1 MTRTRERRFVC
12 PETARR
18 DAGDRAR
25 ATIGRGAAKTDIRR
39 WRVSARARGAREGA
53 RRRARARRRADD
65 RTSRA
70 RRWSVAS
77 SSDARGRRRGDGGSD
92 RRARRARATRA
103 RATRDAR
110 RATNGDRIEA
120 RARGL
125 TFLGDDGDDDD
136 ARDARLRRR
145 RRRSTA
151 TIVSALD
158 VEVDDDGRGAR
169 AVERARRWVPMA
181 QVRAKEH
188 QGIVV
193 SAVVLPVHGARVSGE
208 EEDGIATRE

>member
-1 MTRTRERRFVC
+1 M
-12 PETARR
+12 
-18 DAGDRAR
+18 
-25 ATIGRGAAKTDIRR
+25 
-39 WRVSARARGAREGA
+39 
-53 RRRARARRRADD
+53 
-65 RTSRA
+65 
-70 RRWSVAS
+70 
-77 SSDARGRRRGDGGSD
+77 
-92 RRARRARATRA
+92 
-103 RATRDAR
+103 
-110 RATNGDRIEA
+110 
-120 RARGL
+120 

-151 TIVSALD
+151 TIFALLVEDVVDLD

>member
-1 MTRTRERRFVC
+1 MSS
-12 PETARR
+12 
-18 DAGDRAR
+18 RAR
-25 ATIGRGAAKTDIRR
+25 FFALSLFLGLGVSPAR
-39 WRVSARARGAREGA
+39 SARANSATHAARNVTVTATQTTTIVIAGLSLMTVGPTRRGVTTE
-53 RRRARARRRADD
+53 
-65 RTSRA
+65 
-70 RRWSVAS
+70 
-77 SSDARGRRRGDGGSD
+77 SDA
-92 RRARRARATRA
+92 ARATRA